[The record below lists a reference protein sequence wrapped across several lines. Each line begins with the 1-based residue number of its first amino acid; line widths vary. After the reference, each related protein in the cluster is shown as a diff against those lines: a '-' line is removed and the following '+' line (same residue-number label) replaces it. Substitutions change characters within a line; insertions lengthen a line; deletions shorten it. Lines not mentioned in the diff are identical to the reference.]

1 MNIKINITELA
12 TKLAHKE
19 LSGWYNSKW
28 DFTHEEDGVEKYTEK
43 GQGEFNEL
51 YDKYWDIIINTIVY
65 PFKEGDDYYT
75 IEQKF
80 VEENRG
86 HMGTARIFK
95 TVIVWSCW
103 DNISEEFYREDP
115 NRSLFKTKEQAQKYI
130 NKSNK

>member
-28 DFTHEEDGVEKYTEK
+28 DFTYEEDGVEKYTEK

-75 IEQKF
+75 IEDNK
-80 VEENRG
+80 
-86 HMGTARIFK
+86 
-95 TVIVWSCW
+95 IVWSCW
-103 DNISEEFYREDP
+103 DSISEEFYRDDP
-115 NRSLFKTKEQAQKYI
+115 HRSLFKTKEQAQKYI